1 VRSVPLAPLR
11 LSALETGAAGVVVA
25 IHDEDRVALADAGL
39 REGSRVTVERRLP
52 AGGPVLVELGAV
64 RIALARVVAGRTL
77 VVPVGP
83 DAAGAPA
90 PSPAAES
97 PPIVRKVP

>member
-1 VRSVPLAPLR
+1 
-11 LSALETGAAGVVVA
+11 
-25 IHDEDRVALADAGL
+25 
-39 REGSRVTVERRLP
+39 VTVERRLP

-90 PSPAAES
+90 PSAAAES